1 MRIELGLVKK
11 CHEQPIVSLSTETFP
26 RVVQLNIIT
35 GGMNEQQYLELTV
48 NRLEDDLRPRLP
60 DDPVAY
66 DVVSERRS
74 ELEREDGF
82 PTVCGPNAQYWKSL
96 LDGRTFP
103 HLEKLSIDHAP
114 SINVSICEMQ
124 NPSVDIIP
132 ENLVGLQGLTFLE
145 LGGVPEMNDAVLL
158 AALPMMGNL
167 RALKLTRLKGVTY
180 RCWLQC
186 ACAITI
192 ANGRQ
197 R

>member
-11 CHEQPIVSLSTETFP
+11 CHEQPIASLSTETFP
-26 RVVQLNIIT
+26 RVVQLKIMA

-48 NRLEDDLRPRLP
+48 NHLEDDLRPRLP

-66 DVVSERRS
+66 NVVSERRS

-82 PTVCGPNAQYWKSL
+82 PPVCGPNAQYWKGL

-103 HLEKLSIDHAP
+103 HLEKLSIDHSP

-124 NPSVDIIP
+124 NPGVDIIP
-132 ENLVGLQGLTFLE
+132 ENLVGLQELRFLE

-167 RALKLTRLKGVTY
+167 RVLKLTRLKGVTY
-180 RCWLQC
+180 RCWLPC
-186 ACAITI
+186 P
-192 ANGRQ
+192 GGLVLYS
-197 R
+197 